1 MFRSLL
7 WKEWREQ
14 RWKAAFGAVVLGAFA
29 AIGLK
34 TRIMP
39 DGQVVFLAMVIS
51 ASLFPMFVCIGLV
64 AAEREESTLPYL
76 LRLPSPNWAPLIAKI
91 SVAAFVLLLPILTVC
106 GVYTILAW
114 NREVESWRVLYWG
127 PIVWGISIEVLIWF
141 LTLGISRQRQ
151 DSAAI
156 VALLVMAAWVFVVIV
171 FGAFQTI
178 ESMGWFKW
186 VVAVQ
191 PLGYTMFSDPRFG
204 SVDAGVFTLL
214 HGTVLIL
221 LIYSMFRRF
230 PTLRSARS

>member
-7 WKEWREQ
+7 WKEWREH

-39 DGQVVFLAMVIS
+39 DGSVVFLAMVIS

-76 LRLPSPNWAPLIAKI
+76 LRLPSPSWAPLVAKI
-91 SVAAFVLLLPILTVC
+91 SVAAIVLLLPILMVC
-106 GVYTILAW
+106 VVYTILAW
-114 NREVESWRVLYWG
+114 NREVESWRVLYGG
-127 PIVWGISIEVLIWF
+127 PIFWAVSIEVLIWF
-141 LTLGISRQRQ
+141 LAFGISRKRQ

-156 VALLVMAAWVFVVIV
+156 VALLVMAAWMFIFIV
-171 FGAFQTI
+171 FGTLQTI
-178 ESMGWFKW
+178 ESMEWIKW

-191 PLGYTMFSDPRFG
+191 PLGYSMFTDMRFH
-204 SVDAGVFTLL
+204 SLDVWSFALL
-214 HGTVLIL
+214 HGVVLIL